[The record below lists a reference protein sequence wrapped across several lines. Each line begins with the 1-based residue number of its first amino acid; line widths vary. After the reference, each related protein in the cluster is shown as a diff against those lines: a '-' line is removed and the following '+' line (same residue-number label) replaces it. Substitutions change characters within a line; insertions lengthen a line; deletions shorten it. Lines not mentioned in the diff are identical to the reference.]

1 MSDISVGD
9 LVSWCGE
16 YYRIQNLA
24 NTNDGCQLIMVVC
37 WEWKQGIVIERYE
50 KSVIVIDCLSNL
62 YEIGKRPNNEDLS
75 IDIKIESRIK
85 GTKNKLQF

>member
-1 MSDISVGD
+1 
-9 LVSWCGE
+9 
-16 YYRIQNLA
+16 
-24 NTNDGCQLIMVVC
+24 MVVC